1 LILVRRSATAALI
14 VLEVKKSLFDLSGFK
29 EELIYWSGGYEK
41 LI

>member
-1 LILVRRSATAALI
+1 MVRRSAIAALI
-14 VLEVKKSLFDLSGFK
+14 EVKKSLSDLSGFK

>member
-1 LILVRRSATAALI
+1 MKIKAYLIGQ
-14 VLEVKKSLFDLSGFK
+14 EVKKSFFDFSGFK